1 MSRPLDGIKILD
13 LTRYL
18 PGPFATQILA
28 DFGAE
33 IIKVEETTGELGRL
47 LYPYIGGMGTR
58 FCSVNRNKK
67 SITLDLKSGKGKEIF
82 RKLASGADV
91 IIEQFRPGVMDKMG
105 LGYNSLK
112 AGNEGLIYCS
122 LTGYGLSGPWLN
134 RAGHDINYL
143 NTAGISALTAGR
155 DGVPVMSSVQIA
167 DIAGGSLF
175 AVIGI
180 LLALFH
186 RTRSGKGQL
195 CDIAMMDGALSLLSY
210 TIGEWCGKGSVPETG
225 REFLTGGFA
234 MYNTYKCG
242 DGRYVGLGAIEGK
255 FWKGFC
261 TKIGR
266 DDLINCQYDL
276 SKQEEMISDIGAVMS
291 GRSRDEWVEFFA
303 GSDICFTPVLD
314 LDEVSGH
321 EQVKAREMLH
331 KIMNFRG
338 SGEDLYV
345 TGNPVKLSE
354 TPCEIILEFPDTG
367 ADAMKV
373 LNDAGYT
380 EDEVKEF
387 IREKII

>member
-47 LYPYIGGMGTR
+47 LYPYIGGIGTR

-105 LGYNSLK
+105 LGYNSLR
-112 AGNEGLIYCS
+112 AGNERLIYCS

-314 LDEVSGH
+314 LDEVSEH